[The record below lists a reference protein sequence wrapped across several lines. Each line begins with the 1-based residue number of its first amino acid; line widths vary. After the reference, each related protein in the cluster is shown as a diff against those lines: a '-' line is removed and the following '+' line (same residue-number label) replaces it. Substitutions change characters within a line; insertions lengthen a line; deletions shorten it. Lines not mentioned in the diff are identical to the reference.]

1 MKSIK
6 AIIPVAGAGTKL
18 RPLTYSQPKP
28 LIPVGGKPIISIIID
43 QLLESGIDDFVFII
57 GYLGEKIKSF
67 VNEHYPNIRKAFVYQ
82 SERDGLGHA
91 IWSVRE
97 EIKTVDEIIIFL
109 GDTIVDVNLKEMLD
123 CEYSCLAIKK
133 VTDPRKFGV
142 VQVGPDGF
150 IQRVQEKPNIPTSN
164 HAIVGLYKIK
174 EIKELLKSIEYIIE
188 NNIKTHDEYQLTDGL
203 MHMIEKGIP
212 FKSIVVDN
220 WYDCG
225 KKEILLETNAMLL
238 DRNHTNSKYPEFQ
251 NTIII
256 PPVSIGEQC
265 DIRNSII
272 GPHVTVGRNVKI
284 ESSIVRESIIG
295 NFASIA
301 DFILHASII
310 GNDAFLKGGTQSL
323 NVGDNTEIDFN

>member
-43 QLLESGIDDFVFII
+43 QLLDSGVSDFVFII

-67 VNEHYPNIRKAFVYQ
+67 VNEHYPDIRKEFVYQ

-91 IWSVRE
+91 IWSVRA
-97 EIKTVDEIIIFL
+97 EIEAVDEVIIFL
-109 GDTIVDVNLKEMLD
+109 GDTIVDVDVKEMIH
-123 CEYSCLAIKK
+123 CEHSCLAIKK

-150 IQRVQEKPNIPTSN
+150 IQQVQEKPSIPTSN
-164 HAIVGLYKIK
+164 HAIVGLYKIR
-174 EIKELLKSIEYIIE
+174 EIKALLEAIDYIIK
-188 NNIKTHDEYQLTDGL
+188 NRIKTHEEYQLTDGL
-203 MHMIEKGIP
+203 MHMIEQGIR
-212 FKSIVVDN
+212 FKPIFVDN

-238 DRNHTNSKYPEFQ
+238 DRNPVVKEYPDFK

-256 PPVSIGEQC
+256 PPVAIGDNCE
-265 DIRNSII
+265 ISNSII

-284 ESSIVRESIIG
+284 DSSIVRESIIG
-295 NFASIA
+295 NFASIS

-310 GNDAFLKGGTQSL
+310 GNDALLKGTTQSL